1 MLQKTGATSKIQ
13 QAFIST
19 LIGGQHIEI
28 ASPQLATHWQH
39 GSYAEESKP
48 AKTHL

>member
-1 MLQKTGATSKIQ
+1 MIQKTGATSEIQ

-28 ASPQLATHWQH
+28 ASPQLATHGQY
-39 GSYAEESKP
+39 GTYADESNP
-48 AKTHL
+48 AKTHP